1 MTESPTASM
10 GVTGIAAPLLFGSL
24 INWALYGV
32 LCVQIYVYNCNFP
45 RDRRS
50 LKFLVYFVF
59 LLETVQ
65 TVLTGA
71 DVYYWFV
78 AGFGDVGH
86 LENSHFAPIDIPII
100 LALISL
106 IVQGHFCYRI
116 WTLNRWTSWICWI
129 IAVAAVTQSVA
140 ATCSGIKSLVAG
152 KYVINKTE
160 LYLWSV
166 LSALADILITVA
178 MTLVLRRARGKFSS
192 FVLIRVVRLTIETYA
207 LTASLA
213 IAILVLY
220 VAFPDELYYIS
231 VTQIIGKVYSNTFLV
246 SLNNRIC
253 LREHELRTEHSS
265 STYITTFNRNRVRA
279 TAVSPICF
287 AEPESQPRTIG
298 DNIELCTITQTV
310 GLGQSKDD
318 YTSIKASPSI
328 SRKCHFLP
336 DDPERSVDR
345 FPSVDDV

>member
-1 MTESPTASM
+1 M
-10 GVTGIAAPLLFGSL
+10 GVTGIAAPLLFGPL

-45 RDRRS
+45 GDRRS

-59 LLETVQ
+59 ILESVQ
-65 TVLTGA
+65 TVLTGT

-100 LALISL
+100 LAAISL

-129 IAVAAVTQSVA
+129 IAVAAVTQSVT
-140 ATCSGIKSLVAG
+140 ATCSGIKSLVAGG

-160 LYLWSV
+160 LYLWSI
-166 LSALADILITVA
+166 LSALADILIMVA
-178 MTLVLRRARGKFSS
+178 MTLMLRRASGKFSS
-192 FVLIRVVRLTIETYA
+192 FVLLRVVRLTIETNA

-213 IAILVLY
+213 ITILVLY
-220 VAFPDELYYIS
+220 VAFPNELYYIS

-246 SLNNRIC
+246 SLNNRIY
-253 LREHELRTEHSS
+253 LREHELRAEHGSC
-265 STYITTFNRNRVRA
+265 TYITTSNRNRVGA
-279 TAVSPICF
+279 TAVSTICF
-287 AEPESQPRTIG
+287 AEPESLPQTMG
-298 DNIELCTITQTV
+298 DSIELRTITQTAE
-310 GLGQSKDD
+310 LGQGKSD
-318 YTSIKASPSI
+318 YISINTSPSTT
-328 SRKCHFLP
+328 RKCDLFP

-345 FPSVDDV
+345 FPTVND